1 MFWDRFIAGLT
12 DWLIRNRAWLF
23 GAAVV
28 LSLLAIWPASQLKF
42 DQSIESLYAREDPRL
57 QDYVDGKGVFG
68 GDEFVF
74 VAYQD
79 PQLLEPETGTKSP
92 HTKISAASRERM
104 TSLAKELSKVPGIVP
119 DSVQTLAT
127 VTDIPAKVNLLGEKF
142 ELLGQ
147 KIELQ
152 GELKIPDDQRHH
164 IWDMARGLF
173 LGDDNQTTAVMLR
186 LDPQSAN
193 TVGRGRA
200 IADIRAAAE
209 KFTQNTGLETY
220 IAGEPVQVHDMFRY
234 VQQDG
239 SVLGWSSSILLMVI
253 ILIFFRSLRWVV
265 LPMLVVHA
273 TLVWTK
279 AILVMSGLQLSMV
292 SSMLTSLVTII
303 GIAEVMHVTVRYQ
316 EHRDRLSR
324 VESLR
329 QALRE
334 LCPCTFWT
342 VTTTAAG
349 FAAELVSSV
358 KPVQSFGIMMTIGS
372 MLILVTGAMLVPG
385 GVLLGN
391 RWADPK
397 PLLAGAWLDRVL
409 DRMTDWVEHHP
420 RPTSIACV
428 LLTVV
433 ALAGMFRLRVETD
446 FTKNFRANSPI
457 VKSLGF
463 IETKLGG
470 AGTWEVNF
478 PAPDKLDA
486 AYLEKVRKLA
496 ERLRNLQEPD
506 GTRPLTKVIAV
517 TDGVD
522 LISRFTLVADLKFFK
537 KDIPL
542 RSLSL
547 NQQLEAIGTTQPQ
560 FLSGLYMAQAGR
572 MRIMLR
578 AHERQPSKTKLKLI
592 ADVENAAREAFP
604 EAKATGLFVLLT
616 YLIQSLLGD
625 QWLNFGLGAFMIV
638 SLMWIAFRSLR
649 IGLISLVPNLLPI
662 ALVIGAMGWIDLP
675 INIATAMIASV
686 TMGLTIDSS
695 IHYLAGLQRSQ
706 ASGMSFFESLRTTQ
720 GGVGRSL
727 VLANFAL
734 MAGFLVLTLSH
745 FIPLVYFGILVSVAM
760 LGGLLGNLIILPL
773 MLRIGHKSDGPRMAG
788 PPAVLDK

>member
-1 MFWDRFIAGLT
+1 ML
-12 DWLIRNRAWLF
+12 
-23 GAAVV
+23 
-28 LSLLAIWPASQLKF
+28 LSLLAAWPASKLEF
-42 DQSIESLYAREDPRL
+42 DQSIESLYARDDPHLR
-57 QDYVDGKGVFG
+57 DYVASKAEFG

-79 PQLLEPETGTKSP
+79 P
-92 HTKISAASRERM
+92 
-104 TSLAKELSKVPGIVP
+104 ELIQSVPGSGSTPPRLQIRSEGRKRLDDLATQLAGVP
-119 DSVQTLAT
+119 GVFPKSVQTLAT
-127 VTDIPAKVNLLGEKF
+127 ATAVA
-142 ELLGQ
+142 
-147 KIELQ
+147 
-152 GELKIPDDQRHH
+152 KIPFLGKEEDRV
-164 IWDMARGLF
+164 WELARGLF
-173 LGDDNQTTAVMLR
+173 LGDDNRTTAVMLR
-186 LDPQSAN
+186 LQPPGDNPRA
-193 TVGRGRA
+193 RGDS
-200 IADIRAAAE
+200 IAEIRKVAAA
-209 KFTQNTGLETY
+209 FTRQTGFPTY

-234 VQQDG
+234 VEQDG
-239 SVLGWSSSILLMVI
+239 SVLGWASSLLLMLI
-253 ILIFFRSLRWVV
+253 ILIFFRSLRWVL

-273 TLVWTK
+273 TLLWTK

-316 EHRDRLSR
+316 EHRDHLDRI
-324 VESLR
+324 ESLK

-349 FAAELVSSV
+349 FAAELVSSI
-358 KPVQSFGIMMTIGS
+358 KPVQSFGIMMTVGS
-372 MLILVTGAMLVPG
+372 MLILVAGAMIVPG
-385 GVLLGN
+385 GVLLGS
-391 RWADPK
+391 RWADPM
-397 PLLAGAWLDRVL
+397 PLIAGAWLDRVL

-420 RPTSIACV
+420 KPTSIACG
-428 LLTVV
+428 LLTLV

-446 FTKNFRANSPI
+446 FTKNFRESSPI
-457 VKSLGF
+457 VRSLGF
-463 IETKLGG
+463 IETNLGG

-478 PAPDKLDA
+478 PAPKKLDDKYMRRVRMLA
-486 AYLEKVRKLA
+486 EDLRKLNVA
-496 ERLRNLQEPD
+496 GEQS
-506 GTRPLTKVIAV
+506 LTKVVAL

-522 LISRFTLVADLKFFK
+522 LVPQIPFVIPDLTAKLN
-537 KDIPL
+537 IVRQWQPEVIT
-542 RSLSL
+542 SLY
-547 NQQLEAIGTTQPQ
+547 NPE
-560 FLSGLYMAQAGR
+560 AGR

-578 AHERQPSKTKLKLI
+578 AHERQPSETKLKLI
-592 ADVENAAREAFP
+592 AKVEEVAKTKFP

-616 YLIQSLLGD
+616 FLIESLLGD

-662 ALVIGAMGWIDLP
+662 ALVIGTMGWIDLP

-695 IHYLAGLQRSQ
+695 IHYLAGLQRAQ
-706 ASGMSFFESLRTTQ
+706 KSGLSFFESLRTTH

-773 MLRIGHKSDGPRMAG
+773 LLRIGHKDEPKVELRPVSAPLSK
-788 PPAVLDK
+788 P